1 MRASWSATRS
11 NWADPRSIPAS
22 CRVARSPPRRSRPSA
37 LWGILERNRFLF
49 IYPFRA
55 AFSRRNSSAEI
66 RCLFSIGKYFISN
79 VPSAYFFQAR
89 SHTLRVKFL
98 ISRKFSRK
106 RWFFDEG
113 IKEGRKERSLPLD
126 SFDFMDDILEILKER
141 TRMSEKRKIMN
152 I

>member
-1 MRASWSATRS
+1 M
-11 NWADPRSIPAS
+11 
-22 CRVARSPPRRSRPSA
+22 
-37 LWGILERNRFLF
+37 
-49 IYPFRA
+49 
-55 AFSRRNSSAEI
+55 
-66 RCLFSIGKYFISN
+66 
-79 VPSAYFFQAR
+79 
-89 SHTLRVKFL
+89 KFL

-113 IKEGRKERSLPLD
+113 IKEERKERSLPLD